1 MAVRNRAAESL
12 GGASGRAVRR
22 PEPRVGPAL
31 RGTPAWVLG
40 FIVGGTCLA
49 AALLMSPP
57 TDLWAQNRYMEP
69 ITVSPR
75 ELVEAYLSNFHEADA
90 KYTGKLLVVTGR
102 IRDIFPRDMTYRRGP
117 FPFVTIDSGP
127 HQPIIVY
134 LWDWEALAI
143 ANPRPG
149 RTTSVMGFCQGV
161 TPQLSL
167 LDSCLYP
174 GGCGGP
180 VASFYGPYFKLPPSG
195 PKGARRIPGQ

>member
-1 MAVRNRAAESL
+1 MDQNTSKKEDGSRDFFSWSFLFLAL
-12 GGASGRAVRR
+12 GVFF
-22 PEPRVGPAL
+22 
-31 RGTPAWVLG
+31 LG
-40 FIVGGTCLA
+40 FFLTFKSGNPGLTPVAT
-49 AALLMSPP
+49 
-57 TDLWAQNRYMEP
+57 AQNYYMEP
-69 ITVSPR
+69 IEISPR
-75 ELVEAYLSNFHEADA
+75 DLIEAYLNDFHNADA

-102 IRDIFPRDMTYRRGP
+102 IRDIFPPDMTYRRGP
-117 FPFVTIDSGP
+117 YPFVTIDSGP
-127 HQPIIVY
+127 YQPIIVY

-180 VASFYGPYFKLPPSG
+180 VAEFYGPYFKLPPNRG
-195 PKGARRIPGQ
+195 GGYRRMR

>member
-1 MAVRNRAAESL
+1 MSL
-12 GGASGRAVRR
+12 RTGLATMLA
-22 PEPRVGPAL
+22 
-31 RGTPAWVLG
+31 
-40 FIVGGTCLA
+40 LA
-49 AALLMSPP
+49 ACLVAVLVLRLPP
-57 TDLWAQNRYMEP
+57 DLRAQNYYMEP
-69 ITVSPR
+69 VQVTPR

-102 IRDIFPRDMTYRRGP
+102 IRDVFPPDMTYRRGP
-117 FPFVTIDSGP
+117 YPFITIDSGP

-143 ANPRPG
+143 ANPRSG

-180 VASFYGPYFKLPPSG
+180 VAEFYGPYFKLPPSG
-195 PKGARRIPGQ
+195 PRGARRIPGQ